1 MTKLPERVMNGVES
15 SRSRRYSKEGEALDR
30 KELWKEMLY
39 QTTMH
44 IVRKMLSDGVV
55 SEEEY
60 HRFETIYSEKYKPV
74 LGTLFSSM
82 ALTSTQ

>member
-1 MTKLPERVMNGVES
+1 
-15 SRSRRYSKEGEALDR
+15 
-30 KELWKEMLY
+30 
-39 QTTMH
+39 
-44 IVRKMLSDGVV
+44 MLSDGVV